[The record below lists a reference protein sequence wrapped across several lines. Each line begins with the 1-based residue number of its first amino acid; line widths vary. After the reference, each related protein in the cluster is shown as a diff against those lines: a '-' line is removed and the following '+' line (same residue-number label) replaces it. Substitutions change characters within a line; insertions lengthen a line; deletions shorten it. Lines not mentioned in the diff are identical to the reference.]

1 MYIREDHGSC
11 MLIISCSRLGGT
23 PYDFRLSYMLLL
35 STWNQ
40 RLFFLVDEDD
50 RYVRKTTIRIIISVL
65 LSFDRK
71 LLTSILIVVEHN
83 QLFVHISN
91 FELVASFP
99 SL

>member
-1 MYIREDHGSC
+1 MESKA
-11 MLIISCSRLGGT
+11 
-23 PYDFRLSYMLLL
+23 
-35 STWNQ
+35 
-40 RLFFLVDEDD
+40 FFLVDEDD

-91 FELVASFP
+91 CELVASFP